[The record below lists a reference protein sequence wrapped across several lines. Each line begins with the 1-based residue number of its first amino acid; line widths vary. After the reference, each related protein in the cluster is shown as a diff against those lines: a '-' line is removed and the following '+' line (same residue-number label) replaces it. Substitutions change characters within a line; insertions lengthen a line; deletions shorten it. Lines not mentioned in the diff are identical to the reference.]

1 MSITLAQTQ
10 LSALTSAAQ
19 QAAQTA
25 ATSSTSAAA
34 ATGGTAAQATGA
46 SSSSDT
52 SATALSSLSS
62 NYSEF
67 LTLLTAQLQN
77 QDPSSPMDSSQ
88 FTTEL
93 VQFSGVEQQVQTN
106 TNLTQLLQLSQDQQL
121 TQSSAMVGKQ
131 VTLSGSTVP
140 LQSGSA
146 KLSFDT
152 PLSEPVSIS
161 VSDRQGRDVKDVQL
175 TSAAGQNTW
184 TWNGADNDGNALPD
198 GPYNVAVV
206 GADATGTTSAV
217 PFTSTGTPTSVQKTS
232 AGLTVSFGSTTLDY
246 DNVQSVLQ

>member
-1 MSITLAQTQ
+1 MSIVLTQTQ
-10 LSALTSAAQ
+10 INALTSAAQ

-25 ATSSTSAAA
+25 STSSTSAAA
-34 ATGGTAAQATGA
+34 SKGGAGA
-46 SSSSDT
+46 SAIAGSSTDT

-131 VTLSGSTVP
+131 VTLTGNTVP
-140 LQSGSA
+140 LQQPNGATISY
-146 KLSFDT
+146 DT
-152 PLSEPVSIS
+152 ALSEPVAISIS
-161 VSDRQGRDVKDVQL
+161 NSQGEDVKDVQL
-175 TSAAGQNTW
+175 TSAAGQNSW
-184 TWNGADNDGNALPD
+184 TWNGTDNSGNALPS
-198 GPYNVAVV
+198 GPYNIAVMS
-206 GADATGTTSAV
+206 ADPTGTTSAV
-217 PFTSTGTPTSVQKTS
+217 SFTSEGTPTSVQKS
-232 AGLTVSFGSTTLDY
+232 ASGLTVSFGSTTLDY
-246 DNVQSVLQ
+246 GAVQSVTQ

>member
-1 MSITLAQTQ
+1 MSIILTQ
-10 LSALTSAAQ
+10 NQLYALTTAAQ
-19 QAAQTA
+19 QAAQKA
-25 ATSSTSAAA
+25 STSSTSAAA
-34 ATGGTAAQATGA
+34 AASGSTQSANAT
-46 SSSSDT
+46 SSSDT

-106 TNLTQLLQLSQDQQL
+106 SNLTQLLQLSQDQQL

-131 VTLSGSTVP
+131 VVLTGSTVP
-140 LQSGSA
+140 LQAPNGA
-146 KLSFDT
+146 AISFDT
-152 PLSEPVSIS
+152 ALSEPVVVSIS
-161 VSDRQGRDVKDVQL
+161 NGQGRDVKDVQL
-175 TSAAGQNTW
+175 TSTAGQNTW
-184 TWNGADNDGNALPD
+184 TWNGTDNAGNALPS

-206 GADATGTTSAV
+206 GADPTGATSAV
-217 PFTSTGTPTSVQKTS
+217 PFTSEGTPTSVQKGAS
-232 AGLTVSFGSTTLDY
+232 GLTVSFGATTLGY
-246 DNVQSVLQ
+246 DDVQSVAQ

>member
-1 MSITLAQTQ
+1 MSITLTQTQ

-34 ATGGTAAQATGA
+34 AAGGTATQAAGA
-46 SSSSDT
+46 SSSSNT

-121 TQSSAMVGKQ
+121 TQSSAMVGKP

-140 LQSGSA
+140 LQSGSTTI
-146 KLSFDT
+146 SFDT

-161 VSDRQGRDVKDVQL
+161 VSDSQGRDVKDVQL

-184 TWNGADNDGNALPD
+184 TWNGAGNDGNALPD

-217 PFTSTGTPTSVQKTS
+217 PFTSMGTPTSVQKTS
-232 AGLTVSFGSTTLDY
+232 AGLTVSFGSTTLGY
-246 DNVQSVLQ
+246 DDVQSVAQ